1 MKVWEGTN
9 INGDKAT
16 VCCMTK
22 EYAAAIMSGADA
34 IEVKDNCAVA
44 DKNLE
49 FAHLVELLH
58 QKKEGI
64 TVGYLASLAE
74 EYGIKLTDTSLH
86 MYCQPVTV
94 GRYVIDDEHCEFYY
108 SQAIAERC
116 LDGKNYT
123 ADGYNTST
131 ISVPLFV
138 IECLQDGRIAG
149 YANTY
154 VISDSSG
161 YRHVAVSPIGAQEEA
176 KWADKLGTRAIV
188 EIMVAT
194 GLPLVMTDSGA
205 RMFVDSGTILGPCEH
220 IITMARASGAYLLE
234 P

>member
-22 EYAAAIMSGADA
+22 EYAAIMSSADA

-49 FAHLVELLH
+49 FAYLVELLH
-58 QKKEGI
+58 QKKWI
-64 TVGYLASLAE
+64 SDSYLTSLAE
-74 EYGIKLTDTSLH
+74 EYAIKITDRSLH

-94 GRYVIDDEHCEFYY
+94 GRYVIDGEDCEFYY

-116 LDGKNYT
+116 LEGKNYT
-123 ADGYNTST
+123 ADGYETST
-131 ISVPLFV
+131 ISVPVFV
-138 IECLQDGRIAG
+138 LECLHDGRIG
-149 YANTY
+149 EYANTY
-154 VISDSSG
+154 VITDSSR
-161 YRHVAVSPIGAQEEA
+161 YRQVALAPIGAQEEA
-176 KWADKLGTRAIV
+176 KIADKIGTRAIV

-205 RMFVDSGTILGPCEH
+205 RMFVDSGTILGPSAH
-220 IITMARASGAYLLE
+220 IMTMARASGAYLLE